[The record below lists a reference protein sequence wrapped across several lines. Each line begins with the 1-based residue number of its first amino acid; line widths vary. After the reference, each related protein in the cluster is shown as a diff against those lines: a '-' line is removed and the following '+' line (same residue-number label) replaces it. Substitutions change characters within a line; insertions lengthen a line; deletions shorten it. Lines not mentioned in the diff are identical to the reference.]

1 MSVQTGVVQVQPEV
15 EVLARAERRRFT
27 AEYKRRI
34 LREAAACAKPGEIG
48 ALLRREGLY
57 TSHLSA
63 WRQAKERG
71 ELAGLAPKKH
81 GPQARRPDPRD
92 KRIAELERKN
102 RRLQARVERAEALL
116 EVQKKV
122 SELLGIELPRNEDR

>member
-15 EVLARAERRRFT
+15 VAGAERRWFI

-34 LREAAACAKPGEIG
+34 LREAAACTKPGESW
-48 ALLRREGLY
+48 ALLRRERLY

-71 ELAGLAPKKH
+71 ELAGLSPKKR
-81 GPQARRPDPRD
+81 GPQAKRADARD
-92 KRIAELERKN
+92 R
-102 RRLQARVERAEALL
+102 
-116 EVQKKV
+116 
-122 SELLGIELPRNEDR
+122 